1 VVSRRARILLAVAL
15 VALLAAVLGL
25 VALVGDDGDQT
36 SDDVGTA
43 TSTTSDGDEP
53 SVDVVEDA
61 TPTLDPERPLRSFTF
76 AATGDFLIHVPV
88 QRRAAANAGG
98 SGYSFAPMLT
108 ETKPII
114 AGVDVAICHMETPV
128 SEDGS
133 NLSGYPVFN
142 APREILADAK
152 AAGYDGCSTASN
164 HSIDRGAAGVAS
176 TLNVLDEA
184 GLKHAGTARSAL
196 EAVTPT
202 IYDVNGARF
211 GHLSYAYG
219 TNGIPLPADAPWSVN
234 LIDAEKI
241 LADAAAT
248 KGGGADFVAVSLQWG
263 NEYQSAPTPEQQ
275 ALARQLLASPD
286 VDFIIGSHVH
296 VVQPIEKIG
305 DEYVA
310 YGVGNFLSN
319 QGAPATPTP
328 SQDGI
333 ILQVAVQEQ
342 PDGSFKAMKVDY
354 TPTWVDRS
362 TYLVTMATPQSNPAS
377 YERTVAAV
385 TSLGPLAFTGE
396 PIYAPIQR
404 FPAR

>member
-1 VVSRRARILLAVAL
+1 MRVLLAVAL
-15 VALLAAVLGL
+15 VAVLAVVLGV
-25 VALVGDDGDQT
+25 VALAGGDRDKRDAA
-36 SDDVGTA
+36 TA
-43 TSTTSDGDEP
+43 APTSTRSGTDE
-53 SVDVVEDA
+53 SAATEVEDA
-61 TPTLDPERPLRSFTF
+61 TETLDPDRPLRSFTF
-76 AATGDFLIHVPV
+76 AATGDFLIHAPV
-88 QRRAAANAGG
+88 QRRAAANAAGA
-98 SGYSFAPMLT
+98 GYSFAPMLT
-108 ETKPII
+108 DTKPII
-114 AGVDVAICHMETPV
+114 SGVDLAICHMETPV
-128 SEDGS
+128 SEDDT

-164 HSIDRGAAGVAS
+164 HSIDKGAAGVAS

-202 IYDVNGARF
+202 IYDVNGVRF

-219 TNGIPLPADAPWSVN
+219 TNGIPLPADARWSVN
-234 LIDAEKI
+234 IIDLGKI

-248 KGGGADFVAVSLQWG
+248 KNGGADFVTVSLQWG
-263 NEYQSAPTPEQQ
+263 NEYQSAPTPDQQ

-286 VDFIIGSHVH
+286 IDFIIGSHVH
-296 VVQPIEKIG
+296 VVQPIERIG
-305 DEYVA
+305 DKYVA

-319 QGAPATPTP
+319 QGAPNTPTP
-328 SQDGI
+328 SQDGM

-342 PDGSFKAMKVDY
+342 PDGSFEATKVDF

-377 YERTVAAV
+377 YDRTVGAV
-385 TSLGPLAFTGE
+385 TALGPVAYTG
-396 PIYAPIQR
+396 APIFGPIR
-404 FPAR
+404 TNSTG